1 MITQNYSKCHY
12 LEPYSWL
19 MTCFYIPS
27 PCFMGNILKNNWT
40 KSLRLWA
47 FFNWWFIYLFV
58 EQIHWWFRTYVCV
71 CVYIYIC
78 KKDDWCYSNL
88 KWSSKLVVRVS
99 LFSFPQ
105 FDIIN
110 AKFLWNLALRVPN
123 SLHLLNRLIFFFFF
137 WQIPIET
144 QILIKFS

>member
-1 MITQNYSKCHY
+1 MDYFNGLMDGLGLVYIWFIIIIMITQNYSKCHY

-40 KSLRLWA
+40 KSLRFWA

-71 CVYIYIC
+71 CVYIYV
-78 KKDDWCYSNL
+78 KKTIG
-88 KWSSKLVVRVS
+88 VIV
-99 LFSFPQ
+99 
-105 FDIIN
+105 I
-110 AKFLWNLALRVPN
+110 WNGVPN
-123 SLHLLNRLIFFFFF
+123 WLSKSLSSLSPNSALSM
-137 WQIPIET
+137 P
-144 QILIKFS
+144 KFCKT